1 MRKPNAPYS
10 SARRAANTQVASG
23 GVFDTMKDLVMG
35 KSREKDSMPINQKR
49 ANQAADVLRDTSSM
63 GATAVNNVRK
73 SRNKTADYLNSI
85 GE

>member
-35 KSREKDSMPINQKR
+35 KGREKDSMPINQKP
-49 ANQAADVLRDTSSM
+49 ANQAANVLRDTSSM
-63 GATAVNNVRK
+63 GKTAVDNTRK
-73 SRNKTADYLNSI
+73 LRNKTADYLNSI

>member
-23 GVFDTMKDLVMG
+23 GVFDTVKDWATG
-35 KSREKDSMPINQKR
+35 KSQQKDSTMINQKP
-49 ANQAADVLRDTSSM
+49 ANQAADVLRDTSPM
-63 GATAVNNVRK
+63 GRTAVNNTRK
-73 SRNKTADYLNSI
+73 ARNRTADYLDSI